1 MGYEDHPIIALDVFN
16 NFDDKP
22 FFALV
27 TQIAK

>member
-1 MGYEDHPIIALDVFN
+1 MGSEDHPIIALDVFN

-27 TQIAK
+27 IQIAK